1 MSEKTNYL
9 PNNVYD
15 IIKWVALM
23 LVPAISAGLVAVSEI
38 WGFTIQPEILGTLNA
53 IAAVLG
59 VIINVSNMN
68 YSKRFPHLLPEP
80 SIPVHVHQ
88 ALLKITLYWL
98 PAIAACYYAA
108 SLFVKIPYPG
118 EIVRTIITVQVFLGL
133 ILGTYSSQTADLK
146 EFFKLKLEE
155 ALAAITKL
163 VGRQND
169 SGSGSN

>member
-1 MSEKTNYL
+1 MSQKINYL

-23 LVPAISAGLVAVSEI
+23 LVPAISAGLVSVSEI
-38 WGFTIQPEILGTLNA
+38 WGFTIQPEVLGTLNA

-68 YSKRFPHLLPEP
+68 YSKAVALPAP
-80 SIPVHVHQ
+80 TVPVQVHQ
-88 ALLKITLYWL
+88 VLLKITLYWL

-108 SLFVKIPYPG
+108 SLFVAIPYPG
-118 EIVRTIITVQVFLGL
+118 QIVRTIITVQVFLGL
-133 ILGTYSSQTADLK
+133 ILGTYSTQSANLRDY
-146 EFFKLKLEE
+146 FKKKIEE
-155 ALAAITKL
+155 ALEGIAKL

-169 SGSGSN
+169 SGNGS